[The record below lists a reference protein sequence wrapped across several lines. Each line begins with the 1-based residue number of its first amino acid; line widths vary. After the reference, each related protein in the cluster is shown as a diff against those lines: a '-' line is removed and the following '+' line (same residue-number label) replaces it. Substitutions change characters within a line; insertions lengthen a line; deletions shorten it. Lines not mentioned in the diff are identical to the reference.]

1 MSVPVL
7 DQMQVLDKEVAP
19 ERPISEQGAHL
30 CERRGINL
38 AALRGAARPPLATG
52 RVSVHHLHLF
62 QLNTLTR
69 SYQNSPTI
77 RPSAPTS
84 IESAAGTLG
93 SPGMVMISPQIATT
107 NSAPAES
114 RTSRTVTVW
123 PSGAPLTSG
132 LVEKL
137 YWVLA
142 MQIGRL
148 P

>member
-1 MSVPVL
+1 MPAQAGIQSLALGPRFRGDERGSV
-7 DQMQVLDKEVAP
+7 
-19 ERPISEQGAHL
+19 
-30 CERRGINL
+30 
-38 AALRGAARPPLATG
+38 
-52 RVSVHHLHLF
+52 
-62 QLNTLTR
+62 
-69 SYQNSPTI
+69 QNSPTI

-114 RTSRTVTVW
+114 RTSRTVTMW
-123 PSGAPLTSG
+123 PSGAPLISG